1 MIITKG
7 NCTCHLSIR
16 WTYLNKIRNEFDVS
30 RKVHMIHKRYR
41 VQGLVPI
48 PRAIQ
53 PSASTNY
60 TGSSNLWIWFKPAKN
75 KWYNMLFR
83 LRRMVHDQRNPR
95 LGIMSMQISSSSSAA
110 SVSAARQTP
119 GLSSASPSSAS
130 SSYMPPSHY
139 TQHHQQFS
147 HCHICPFVLGPRA
160 LEPFV
165 HKLGILLR
173 FTVWLSALYDD
184 YHTWAVRKSLV
195 FEKINVFNT
204 HD

>member
-1 MIITKG
+1 
-7 NCTCHLSIR
+7 
-16 WTYLNKIRNEFDVS
+16 
-30 RKVHMIHKRYR
+30 
-41 VQGLVPI
+41 
-48 PRAIQ
+48 
-53 PSASTNY
+53 
-60 TGSSNLWIWFKPAKN
+60 
-75 KWYNMLFR
+75 MLFR

-95 LGIMSMQISSSSSAA
+95 LGIMPMQISSSSSAA
-110 SVSAARQTP
+110 SVSTARQTP

-165 HKLGILLR
+165 HRLGILLR
-173 FTVWLSALYDD
+173 FTVCLSALYDD

-195 FEKINVFNT
+195 FEKSTYLIHMTSEFRVIPKRDT
-204 HD
+204 